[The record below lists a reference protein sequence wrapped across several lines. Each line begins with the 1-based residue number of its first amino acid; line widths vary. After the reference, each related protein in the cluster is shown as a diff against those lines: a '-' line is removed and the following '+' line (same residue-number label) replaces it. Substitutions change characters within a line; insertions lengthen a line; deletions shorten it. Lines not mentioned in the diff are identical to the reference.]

1 MTYDKPWDYN
11 HQRTPVRDRTTFPK
25 SAAPR
30 QNNTVLS
37 ESVINVKKTEY
48 NKSFFHKLWFSTPFV
63 GLYFIILL
71 PKIEI
76 CWYHAVASYLP
87 DTPPSQSA
95 TGKRSYGDGKWRCK
109 YFLISGEDMQRQR
122 LQSWGTAMV
131 INTLDTNHKT
141 RHKNWGS
148 ESLVVPS
155 CLQLWDTVEFFE
167 QNGTIETTI
176 DTVVTLCLI
185 FHLKI
190 SFNL

>member
-1 MTYDKPWDYN
+1 MKFVDTMQW
-11 HQRTPVRDRTTFPK
+11 
-25 SAAPR
+25 R
-30 QNNTVLS
+30 QTSL
-37 ESVINVKKTEY
+37 
-48 NKSFFHKLWFSTPFV
+48 
-63 GLYFIILL
+63 
-71 PKIEI
+71 
-76 CWYHAVASYLP
+76 
-87 DTPPSQSA
+87 TPPPHSPQQA
-95 TGKRSYGDGKWRCK
+95 TETTVTANRGVNN
-109 YFLISGEDMQRQR
+109 FLFSGEDMQRQR

-190 SFNL
+190 SFNLECWVSILYQTLFYVEHSCLISWKHKWVYPLVYS